1 MVLLSY
7 LVPCRMMETPK
18 GLILPLCFL
27 RLKGLP
33 SLSPVM
39 SQVVALDRP
48 AHPVVVAD
56 EGVQGHVGEDVV
68 KTGGVLGDA
77 PMDVGH
83 RPFAVAGE
91 LPGQIHHIRFRYIR
105 QLGPLGE
112 LAGADGFPENLEHA
126 LHLDAL
132 DFGVHQQVA
141 LHRVGLAVGVE
152 GLGRAAGINQE
163 GVKFPVAVAFLL
175 GPLFL
180 GEAQVRTPQIS
191 APRCRPD

>member
-1 MVLLSY
+1 M
-7 LVPCRMMETPK
+7 
-18 GLILPLCFL
+18 
-27 RLKGLP
+27 
-33 SLSPVM
+33 
-39 SQVVALDRP
+39 DRP

-68 KTGGVLGDA
+68 KAGGVLGDA

-83 RPFAVAGE
+83 RPFAVAGK

-152 GLGRAAGINQE
+152 GLGRAAGDRPGRRQIPSRRRLFSWAAFPWGGPGPNPARKCP
-163 GVKFPVAVAFLL
+163 GVPSGLILTSQAVWVQVGSPSALAAALL
-175 GPLFL
+175 AL
-180 GEAQVRTPQIS
+180 AR
-191 APRCRPD
+191 